1 VPAGKPAKKGKR
13 SSSSRARDG
22 GPKASRGLGRA
33 AKVVRAAAERAAR
46 ASSTLMGSD
55 AANRTALLVGT
66 KKGAWF
72 LFGDAERRRFRI
84 DGPHFLG
91 SIVNQVVLDPRD
103 RRTLLLASRT
113 GHLGPTV
120 HHSSDFG
127 RSWTEASRPP
137 AFPKAAAEPVAPEP
151 VAAEPTGDPAGVAE
165 ATGKPRAVQATFW
178 LTPGHVSQPEV
189 WWAGTVPHGLFRSR
203 DGGVTWDGVDGFNRN
218 PMGVPWTDPHFFD
231 TPDGAITHS
240 VLVDPRDPEHL
251 YVGLSIGGLFETR
264 DGGVHWSP
272 LNRAVLADFLPDKEA
287 AYGHDPYCVA
297 LHPKLPDRLW
307 QANRCGVYRLDRSS
321 GGDAPSG
328 DVWERIG
335 RNLTPEIGDISFPIV
350 LHPRDPD
357 VAWVFPMD
365 STTVWSRTS
374 PGGRPAVYRTRDA
387 GATWERQDRGL
398 PASQAW
404 FTVKRQAM
412 ACDARTPAGL
422 CFGTTSGEVW
432 MSGDEGAS
440 WRCLATHL
448 PHILSVS
455 VAEFPAAA
463 IP

>member
-1 VPAGKPAKKGKR
+1 VPAGKPAKQGKR

-22 GPKASRGLGRA
+22 GPKASHGLGRA

-55 AANRTALLVGT
+55 AANRVALLVGT

-72 LFGDAERRRFRI
+72 LFGDAPRRRFRI

-91 SIVNQVVLDPRD
+91 SIVNHVVLDPRD

-113 GHLGPTV
+113 GHLGPSL

-137 AFPKAAAEPVAPEP
+137 AFPNPDSEN
-151 VAAEPTGDPAGVAE
+151 
-165 ATGKPRAVQATFW
+165 GKPRTVRATFW

-218 PMGVPWTDPHFFD
+218 PMGVPWTDPHFLG
-231 TPDGAITHS
+231 TPDGALTHS

-251 YVGLSIGGLFETR
+251 YVALSIGGLFETR

-272 LNRAVLADFLPDKEA
+272 LNRGVLADFLPDRDA
-287 AYGHDPYCVA
+287 AYGHDPHCVA
-297 LHPKLPDRLW
+297 LHPKQPDRLW
-307 QANRCGVYRLDRSS
+307 QANRCGVYRLDRS
-321 GGDAPSG
+321 GGGLASHG

-335 RNLTPEIGDISFPIV
+335 RNLPAEIGDIGFPIV
-350 LHPRDPD
+350 LHPRDPGT
-357 VAWVFPMD
+357 AWIFPMD
-365 STTVWSRTS
+365 GTAAWPRTS

-387 GATWERQDRGL
+387 GATWERQDKGL

-412 ACDARTPAGL
+412 AGDARHPAGL
-422 CFGTTSGEVW
+422 YFGTTSGEIW

-440 WRCLATHL
+440 WRCLASHL
-448 PHILSVS
+448 PHILSVT

-463 IP
+463 IG

>member
-1 VPAGKPAKKGKR
+1 MPAGKPAKKR
-13 SSSSRARDG
+13 SSSSGSRARS
-22 GPKASRGLGRA
+22 GPAAARGLGKA
-33 AKVVRAAAERAAR
+33 ASVVRAAAERAAR
-46 ASSTLMGSD
+46 ASSSLVGSD
-55 AANRTALLVGT
+55 AANRIALLVGT

-91 SIVNQVVLDPRD
+91 SLVNHVVLDPRD
-103 RRTLLLASRT
+103 RRTLLLASRK
-113 GHLGPTV
+113 GRRGPTL
-120 HHSSDFG
+120 HRSSDFG
-127 RSWTEASRPP
+127 RTWTEAARPP
-137 AFPKAAAEPVAPEP
+137 AFPKGEEAPR
-151 VAAEPTGDPAGVAE
+151 T
-165 ATGKPRAVQATFW
+165 VQAVFW

-189 WWAGTVPHGLFRSR
+189 WWAGTVPHGLFRSP
-203 DGGVTWDGVDGFNRN
+203 DGGHTWDGVPGFNRN
-218 PMGVPWTDPHFFD
+218 PMGVSWTDPHFFD

-264 DGGVHWSP
+264 DGGVNWSP
-272 LNRAVLADFLPDKEA
+272 LNRGVTADFLSDPDPLF
-287 AYGHDPYCVA
+287 GHDPHAVA
-297 LHPKLPDRLW
+297 LHPKQPDRLF
-307 QANRCGVYRLDRSS
+307 QANRCGVYRLDR
-321 GGDAPSG
+321 PG

-335 RNLTPEIGDISFPIV
+335 RNLPAEIGDIGFPIV

-357 VAWVFPMD
+357 TAWVFPLD
-365 STTVWSRTS
+365 STTVRSRTS

-387 GATWERQDRGL
+387 GAGWERQDKGL

-412 ACDARTPAGL
+412 ACDARHPAGL
-422 CFGTTSGEVW
+422 YFGTTSGEIW

-448 PHILSVS
+448 PHIVSVS
-455 VAEFPAAA
+455 IAEFPASGM
-463 IP
+463 P